1 MRGSVP
7 DAPSDSVWC
16 SVMADYETV
25 RYEITDGVGWV
36 TLNRPEV
43 MNAFDGRMLE
53 ELSAIWRSMRSDDNV
68 RCAVITGEGDR
79 AFCTGIDRSG
89 IATDGTAAGGVGF
102 DGSPFHFDDPGARLG
117 PKSNDLW
124 KPVIAAVNGIACGGA
139 FYILGECDIL
149 IAADNATF
157 FDPHVTYGMPASYE
171 SMLMVGRMPLG
182 EVLRMQL
189 TGAAERISA
198 ARAHQVGLVSEV
210 VPLADLH
217 AAATALAG
225 TIAASP
231 TLAVQATLK
240 AVWTAFEVGRRQGL
254 DLGYSFVAMGMT
266 DDSLAE
272 GQRRFA
278 SGERAP
284 WRLR

>member
-1 MRGSVP
+1 V
-7 DAPSDSVWC
+7 
-16 SVMADYETV
+16 ETV
-25 RYEITDGVGWV
+25 RYDVADGIGWV
-36 TLNRPEV
+36 TLDRPDV
-43 MNAFDGRMLE
+43 MNAFDARMLD
-53 ELSAIWRSMRSDDNV
+53 ELSEVWRSARGDDAV
-68 RCAVITGEGDR
+68 RVLVLTGEGDR
-79 AFCTGIDRSG
+79 AFCTGIDRSS
-89 IATDGTAAGGVGF
+89 IAGAGTARENLSTADGEVGF
-102 DGSPFHFDDPGARLG
+102 VGSPFHLDDPGAKLG

-139 FYILGECDIL
+139 FYLLGECDVL
-149 IAADNATF
+149 IASEGATF

-198 ARAHQVGLVSEV
+198 QRAYQVGLVSEV
-210 VPLADLH
+210 VPAAELRDAAGKLA
-217 AAATALAG
+217 A

-240 AVWTAFEVGRRQGL
+240 AVWTAA
-254 DLGYSFVAMGMT
+254 DLGRKRALEMGYAFVAMGMT
-266 DDSLAE
+266 AESLAE

-278 SGERAP
+278 SGERVD

>member
-1 MRGSVP
+1 M
-7 DAPSDSVWC
+7 
-16 SVMADYETV
+16 ETV
-25 RYEITDGVGWV
+25 TLEVTGGVAWV
-36 TLNRPEV
+36 TLDRPEV
-43 MNAFDGRMLE
+43 MNAFDARMQE
-53 ELSAIWRSMRSDDNV
+53 ELSQLWRSLRSDDDV
-68 RCAVITGEGDR
+68 RVVVLTGAGDR

-89 IATDGTAAGGVGF
+89 ITGDGTAEGGVGF
-102 DGSPFHFDDPGARLG
+102 AGSPFHLDDPGAKLG
-117 PKSNDLW
+117 PKSNDFW

-139 FYILGECDIL
+139 FYLLGECDIL

-198 ARAHQVGLVSEV
+198 QRAYDVGLVSEV
-210 VPLADLH
+210 VAPSDLRGAAQRLAD
-217 AAATALAG
+217 

-240 AVWTAFEVGRRQGL
+240 AVWTAAELGRRQAL
-254 DLGYSFVAMGMT
+254 DLGYAFVAMGMT
-266 DDSLAE
+266 DESLAE
-272 GQRRFA
+272 GQRRFT
-278 SGERAP
+278 SGERVE